1 MAADDGG
8 DMRIIERRKS
18 IAASAALLAV
28 FAPAAAAH
36 ACVPEGAAVAL
47 LLGAVVVPSE
57 VGFAVPTADPS
68 IAKFV
73 LGWSWQLPVTG
84 FGSETTRHRLV
95 GGVDL
100 IPLSSGASW
109 RARAGYRYA
118 RRHVFVGAGVGA
130 DGAGANL
137 SPEIGVKFLHVL
149 EEPDAAVD
157 MSLHLL
163 ARGEIAFGSR
173 PLRGVSFLLGWNLI

>member
-73 LGWSWQLPVTG
+73 LGWSWQLPVMG

-137 SPEIGVKFLHVL
+137 SPEIGVKFMNSDDGSDHDID
-149 EEPDAAVD
+149 P
-157 MSLHLL
+157 SLHLL
-163 ARGEIAFGSR
+163 ARAEIAPESGHV
-173 PLRGVSFLLGWNLI
+173 RGATVLFGWNLF